1 MDPTVRAGEKGREGE
16 CNYQLAK
23 CIHIPSQKGGGGG
36 GGCVRGGGTMWVE
49 ERKGWRKRRRVKEEA
64 GKWRDAVAG
73 DVGGIPQRMCSEKK
87 F

>member
-36 GGCVRGGGTMWVE
+36 GGRQ
-49 ERKGWRKRRRVKEEA
+49 
-64 GKWRDAVAG
+64 D
-73 DVGGIPQRMCSEKK
+73 DVGGGEKRDGK
-87 F
+87 REGE

>member
-36 GGCVRGGGTMWVE
+36 GGWVGE
-49 ERKGWRKRRRVKEEA
+49 AGRCGWRREKGGKREGE
-64 GKWRDAVAG
+64 
-73 DVGGIPQRMCSEKK
+73 
-87 F
+87 